1 MFDTATEKYFD
12 EKFKNIDEKQD
23 AVLIKLEKNEDKII
37 IVEKKVDKL
46 EDFRESHIEHHEA
59 KEKNMKFN
67 LEMWVIVG
75 IFLFDKIFQYI
86 NRFFPPSP

>member
-1 MFDTATEKYFD
+1 MNRVFDDSDREWLDLKFGNVIKEIQKTTVKNTSDIITIEKT
-12 EKFKNIDEKQD
+12 
-23 AVLIKLEKNEDKII
+23 
-37 IVEKKVDKL
+37 VDKL
-46 EDFRESHIEHHEA
+46 VSFKDTHIEHHEA

-86 NRFFPPSP
+86 DRFFPPSP